1 MILRP
6 HKKEESTGDYIS
18 LKRYKKILRSHI
30 RKGNFDM
37 SFITSGNPFLKI
49 KRVG

>member
-6 HKKEESTGDYIS
+6 YKKVESTGDYIS
-18 LKRYKKILRSHI
+18 IKRYKKILKSHI

-37 SFITSGNPFLKI
+37 SFITSGNLFLK
-49 KRVG
+49 KGN